1 MRLDKFLKMS
11 RLVKRRSVA
20 QEMVELG
27 AVRLDGR
34 PCKPSA
40 EVAEGKVIEVAYMT
54 RVVKVKVL
62 CADEA
67 LLKRPQTVA
76 FEVLE
81 ERSVDADRRPWEN

>member
-1 MRLDKFLKMS
+1 MRIDKFLKMA

-34 PCKPSA
+34 TCKPSA
-40 EVAEGKVIEVAYMT
+40 TVAEGKIIEIAYMT

-62 CADEA
+62 CADEQ
-67 LLKRPQTVA
+67 LLKRPQTIA
-76 FEVLE
+76 CTVLE
-81 ERSVDADRRPWEN
+81 EREVDADSKPW